1 MENWTYVY
9 SSTCRYILKRN
20 FGTCGAGD
28 VCENFLNGN
37 VQTSKNKTKQ
47 KWGKTRY
54 YCKENEYMVHL
65 HNVGL
70 FCSEN
75 EWTATTCN
83 NMGESWKH
91 NIAWKNQTLQDKV
104 FNTTFT
110 EFRNKMKHYVVKGY
124 MHMWCTF

>member
-47 KWGKTRY
+47 KWGKQDTIVKR
-54 YCKENEYMVHL
+54 M
-65 HNVGL
+65 
-70 FCSEN
+70 
-75 EWTATTCN
+75 
-83 NMGESWKH
+83 
-91 NIAWKNQTLQDKV
+91 NIWYTY
-104 FNTTFT
+104 T
-110 EFRNKMKHYVVKGY
+110 M
-124 MHMWCTF
+124 